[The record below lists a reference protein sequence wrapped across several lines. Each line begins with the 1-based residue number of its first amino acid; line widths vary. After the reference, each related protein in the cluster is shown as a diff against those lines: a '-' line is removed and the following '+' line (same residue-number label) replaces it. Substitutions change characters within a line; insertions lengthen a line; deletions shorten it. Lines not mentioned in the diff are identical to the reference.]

1 MVNFLIY
8 LFIAIAHKGKKKK
21 KNQSNESLGANKT
34 HIDSQCI
41 CLLYKM
47 VKLGSTTGNGGR
59 YCLRA
64 LLWRQIYSKEMSL
77 G

>member
-34 HIDSQCI
+34 HIDS
-41 CLLYKM
+41 
-47 VKLGSTTGNGGR
+47 
-59 YCLRA
+59 
-64 LLWRQIYSKEMSL
+64 
-77 G
+77 

>member
-21 KNQSNESLGANKT
+21 NQCNESPGANKT
-34 HIDSQCI
+34 HIDSWCI

-47 VKLGSTTGNGGR
+47 LELGSTIGNGNR
-59 YCLRA
+59 YGL
-64 LLWRQIYSKEMSL
+64 
-77 G
+77 